1 MDITQLLAQ
10 HLNRIE
16 VRCIC
21 MFMIENH
28 CCYRGILHVSFVLEL
43 HTEIQCLVM
52 IALTVDSVSLPE
64 EIKWVVKLLV
74 LFGAIGLKDAP

>member
-1 MDITQLLAQ
+1 
-10 HLNRIE
+10 
-16 VRCIC
+16 
-21 MFMIENH
+21 MIENH